1 MECVKYIEIK
11 LSQKVTNCHNRR
23 YVNEHTNTTLQQVQQ
38 LNTQT
43 KT

>member
-1 MECVKYIEIK
+1 MEYVKYIKIK
-11 LSQKVTNCHNRR
+11 LSQKVTVIADVTSMN
-23 YVNEHTNTTLQQVQQ
+23 TNTTLQQVQQ